1 MKKQTLINLFILF
14 FLFSCQSYELENI
27 EINDTPIENNP
38 YKVSIDEAK
47 DIALNF
53 MKTFQKTP
61 AASTRSAGISIE
73 NVEVVKVNKAATR
86 SAGIEN
92 GMDTLLYAVNFSNN
106 NGYILVGADRRTDP
120 IFGIIDNGSFSDES
134 ITTNPNFAFFL
145 DLALGKAVYDI
156 LKNDTVKIVN
166 TRSINDYDD
175 VYGTAYNLSS
185 KWGQGA
191 PYNQYCPGPYT
202 GCVATA
208 TAQILSFFP
217 TIGSVNWQNG
227 SSYGSS
233 VLHWKQIA
241 TDCFR
246 YKGILNTVTTPQ
258 SANEVAHLM
267 RYLGVALKAEYKSDG
282 TSIES
287 KNAIN
292 WLNDYA
298 SLKASGLKKYDADQV
313 FMAANRFSDK
323 IVYMRGNRGKKSFV
337 GITITYTGGHAW
349 IADGSFTATR
359 NSDGQ
364 RVNLFHF
371 NWGWDGRSNG
381 YFPAA
386 VFDSSNPA
394 INDSELPG
402 ILSLDNDGTSGN
414 NYKYNV
420 DYSIVENPNRPES
433 GGTIK

>member
-1 MKKQTLINLFILF
+1 
-14 FLFSCQSYELENI
+14 LFSCQSYELENI

-92 GMDTLLYAVNFSNN
+92 SMDTLLYAVNFSNN

-217 TIGSVNWQNG
+217 TIGSVNWQDG

-323 IVYMRGNRGKKSFV
+323 IVYM
-337 GITITYTGGHAW
+337 
-349 IADGSFTATR
+349 
-359 NSDGQ
+359 SDGQ

-420 DYSIVENPNRPES
+420 EYSIVENPNRPES

>member
-53 MKTFQKTP
+53 MKTFQKTLT
-61 AASTRSAGISIE
+61 ASTRSVGISIE

-106 NGYILVGADRRTDP
+106 NGYALVGADRRTEP

-145 DLALGKAVYDI
+145 DLALEKAVYDI
-156 LKNDTVKIVN
+156 QKNDTAKIVN

-175 VYGTAYNLSS
+175 VYGTAYNLNS

-208 TAQILSFFP
+208 IAQILSYFP
-217 TIGSVNWQNG
+217 TIDSVNWQDG
-227 SSYGSS
+227 SSFGSS
-233 VLHWKQIA
+233 VLHWKQIQ

-246 YKGILNTVTTPQ
+246 YKGILNTATTPQ

-267 RYLGVALKAEYKSDG
+267 RYLGVALKAKYKSDG

-287 KNAIN
+287 KDAIN

-298 SLKASGLKKYDADQV
+298 SLKATGLKEYDADQV

-349 IADGSFTATR
+349 VADGSFTATR
-359 NSDGQ
+359 KSDGQ

-371 NWGWDGRSNG
+371 NWGWNGGSNG
-381 YFPAA
+381 YFLAA

-394 INDSELPG
+394 IGDAELPG
-402 ILSLDNDGTSGN
+402 MLSLDNDGTSGY

-420 DYSIVENPNRPES
+420 EYSIVEDPNRPGS
-433 GGTIK
+433 RGAIK

>member
-208 TAQILSFFP
+208 TAQILSFFQL
-217 TIGSVNWQNG
+217 SV
-227 SSYGSS
+227 
-233 VLHWKQIA
+233 V
-241 TDCFR
+241 
-246 YKGILNTVTTPQ
+246 
-258 SANEVAHLM
+258 
-267 RYLGVALKAEYKSDG
+267 
-282 TSIES
+282 
-287 KNAIN
+287 
-292 WLNDYA
+292 
-298 SLKASGLKKYDADQV
+298 
-313 FMAANRFSDK
+313 
-323 IVYMRGNRGKKSFV
+323 
-337 GITITYTGGHAW
+337 
-349 IADGSFTATR
+349 
-359 NSDGQ
+359 
-364 RVNLFHF
+364 
-371 NWGWDGRSNG
+371 
-381 YFPAA
+381 
-386 VFDSSNPA
+386 
-394 INDSELPG
+394 
-402 ILSLDNDGTSGN
+402 
-414 NYKYNV
+414 
-420 DYSIVENPNRPES
+420 
-433 GGTIK
+433 

>member
-14 FLFSCQSYELENI
+14 FLFSCQSYEFENI

-166 TRSINDYDD
+166 T
-175 VYGTAYNLSS
+175 
-185 KWGQGA
+185 
-191 PYNQYCPGPYT
+191 
-202 GCVATA
+202 
-208 TAQILSFFP
+208 
-217 TIGSVNWQNG
+217 
-227 SSYGSS
+227 
-233 VLHWKQIA
+233 
-241 TDCFR
+241 
-246 YKGILNTVTTPQ
+246 
-258 SANEVAHLM
+258 
-267 RYLGVALKAEYKSDG
+267 
-282 TSIES
+282 
-287 KNAIN
+287 
-292 WLNDYA
+292 
-298 SLKASGLKKYDADQV
+298 
-313 FMAANRFSDK
+313 
-323 IVYMRGNRGKKSFV
+323 
-337 GITITYTGGHAW
+337 
-349 IADGSFTATR
+349 
-359 NSDGQ
+359 
-364 RVNLFHF
+364 
-371 NWGWDGRSNG
+371 
-381 YFPAA
+381 
-386 VFDSSNPA
+386 
-394 INDSELPG
+394 
-402 ILSLDNDGTSGN
+402 
-414 NYKYNV
+414 
-420 DYSIVENPNRPES
+420 
-433 GGTIK
+433 